1 MPPASNRNGR
11 EWKMRTD
18 FVVVVCLAL
27 VAAGC
32 AGVEASSGSGGA
44 RGLRQR
50 SGYAL
55 DGSGERRRSAEAEGE
70 ELGEERHREA
80 VRVPRGTVILGGRPG
95 EVSRQALELGL
106 LDVDAFEKLLVRAGL
121 EDVDALPVRRNPFTP
136 EDAVEV
142 LGRLM
147 ERPVTLRTFP
157 PRMAAGFLL
166 REVLERGEVSREELV
181 RRVARF
187 AREQVAVL
195 RPDGYLAWALD
206 GSTQQKV
213 APVTWKD
220 GAFRAG
226 AFELGRFYSGKGGV
240 FRHVDARL
248 RASDWRPLAEV
259 YDDADVINR
268 SLDGAEDAFVG
279 LYHALGQV
287 LSRPTDSLA
296 GLRHLPAGVVALIA
310 SSPEYWER
318 FLLMTAG
325 EQIREVAKLTTNV
338 LVTWG
343 AASATTRT
351 VTGMMAGAEATVPV
365 LSLSAEGALV
375 LERIAVPVGRAA
387 AVLSSGPGAVIV
399 LQRANATTSGGA
411 APSAGP
417 GKWGPARE
425 SMSERAR
432 RYQEQI
438 SGHSADEA
446 YWVGDVKFD
455 GFTDGVLLE
464 AKGPGY
470 ANKFLDNLDPKS
482 WFKDSG
488 AVELVKQAN
497 RQISRVRG
505 TGIPIEWH
513 IAEKSVADA
522 IRKLFQENKIKE
534 IAVIHT
540 PAR

>member
-1 MPPASNRNGR
+1 
-11 EWKMRTD
+11 MRAD
-18 FVVVVCLAL
+18 VVMVCLAL
-27 VAAGC
+27 VVAGC
-32 AGVEASSGSGGA
+32 AGVEVPSGRGGS
-44 RGLRQR
+44 RVLRQ
-50 SGYAL
+50 
-55 DGSGERRRSAEAEGE
+55 GSASFSETSRERRRSAEAEGE

-226 AFELGRFYSGKGGV
+226 YFELGRFYSGKGGV

-318 FLLMTAG
+318 FLLMTSG

-399 LQRANATTSGGA
+399 LQRANASTSGA

-432 RYQEQI
+432 RYQEQV

-455 GFTDGVLLE
+455 GFTEGILLE

-470 ANKFLDNLDPKS
+470 ANKFLDNLTPRA
-482 WFKDSG
+482 WFEMSG
-488 AVELVKQAN
+488 AKALVEQAQ
-497 RQISRVRG
+497 RQLRASFG
-505 TGIPIEWH
+505 TGSRIRWH
-513 IAEKSVADA
+513 VAEQKTAEA
-522 IRKLFQENKIKE
+522 IRDLLRGRGITE
-534 IAVIHT
+534 IEVVFT
-540 PAR
+540 PPLP

>member
-1 MPPASNRNGR
+1 
-11 EWKMRTD
+11 MRAD
-18 FVVVVCLAL
+18 VVVLCLAL
-27 VAAGC
+27 VVAGC
-32 AGVEASSGSGGA
+32 AGVETPSGRGGS
-44 RGLRQR
+44 RVLRQR
-50 SGYAL
+50 AAYAS
-55 DGSGERRRSAEAEGE
+55 DGSSEGRRSAEAEDEDPEQPRRGQP
-70 ELGEERHREA
+70 
-80 VRVPRGTVILGGRPG
+80 VRLPSGTVILGNRPG
-95 EVSRQALELGL
+95 ALSRQALELGL

-121 EDVDALPVRRNPFTP
+121 EDVDDLPVRRNPFTP

-147 ERPVTLRTFP
+147 EKPVSLRSLP

-166 REVLERGEVSREELV
+166 REVLERGEVSREEMV

-213 APVTWKD
+213 APVAWKD

-226 AFELGRFYSGKGGV
+226 SFELGHFYSGRGGV
-240 FRHVDARL
+240 FRHVDAQL

-279 LYHALGQV
+279 LYHAVGQV
-287 LSRPTDSLA
+287 LSRPTDSIA

-318 FLLMTAG
+318 FQLMTAG
-325 EQIREVAKLTTNV
+325 EQIREVARLATNV

-375 LERIAVPVGRAA
+375 LERIVVPVGRTA
-387 AVLSSGPGAVIV
+387 AVLSSGPGAAIV
-399 LQRANATTSGGA
+399 LQRAHTASPGA

-438 SGHSADEA
+438 SGRSADEA
-446 YWVGDVKFD
+446 YWVGEVKFD
-455 GFTDGVLLE
+455 GYKDGVLLE

-470 ANKFLDNLDPKS
+470 ANKFLDNLTPKV
-482 WFKDSG
+482 WFERSG
-488 AVELVKQAN
+488 AKGLVEQAQ
-497 RQISRVRG
+497 RQSRASHGTATPVR
-505 TGIPIEWH
+505 WH
-513 IAEKSVADA
+513 VAEQKTAEA
-522 IRKLFQENKIKE
+522 IRDLLRGRGITE
-534 IAVIHT
+534 IEVVFT
-540 PAR
+540 PPLP

>member
-1 MPPASNRNGR
+1 
-11 EWKMRTD
+11 MRAD
-18 FVVVVCLAL
+18 VVVLSLAL
-27 VAAGC
+27 ALLGC
-32 AGVEASSGSGGA
+32 AGVETSAGRGGS
-44 RGLRQR
+44 RVLRQ
-50 SGYAL
+50 
-55 DGSGERRRSAEAEGE
+55 GSASFSETSRERRPGVELEDE
-70 ELGEERHREA
+70 ELGEERHREP

-136 EDAVEV
+136 DDAVEV

-226 AFELGRFYSGKGGV
+226 HFELGRFYSGRGGV

-399 LQRANATTSGGA
+399 LQRANATTSGA

-432 RYQEQI
+432 RYQEQV